1 MMIGMVGRTS
11 EESAETR
18 SALVRAARELFAD
31 RGFNGTSI
39 GALAAAAGVTRGA
52 LYHHFVDKR
61 ELFEAV
67 VLDVQGEVVG
77 ATRRSARG
85 RRGDPLA
92 SAIDRFLV
100 AVSDPQVQQILL
112 RDAPAVLG
120 WPRWEHPEAV
130 SHVDLIA
137 GVVEERV
144 GGAMAARALAH
155 LLGAA
160 LIEAALVV
168 ADATDQKKTLGEMRA
183 AIDVLVGGLVQ
194 AGPR

>member
-1 MMIGMVGRTS
+1 VAGRTS

-18 SALVRAARELFAD
+18 GGLVRAARELFAA
-31 RGFNGTSI
+31 RGYNSTSI

-67 VLDVQGEVVG
+67 VLDVQDEVVA
-77 ATRRSARG
+77 ATRRSASG

-120 WPRWEHPEAV
+120 WPRWEHPEAA

-137 GVVEERV
+137 AVVEERV
-144 GGAMAARALAH
+144 GDPMAARALAH
-155 LLGAA
+155 LVGAA

-168 ADATDQKKTLGEMRA
+168 ADANDPKTTLREMRA
-183 AIDVLVGGLVQ
+183 AIDVLVGGLVE
-194 AGPR
+194 AEPRRRRR